1 MTPAPFSEPAKFPR
15 DAAKRLRKLAEEVE
29 APYAFCETLRLADD
43 FDRYADE
50 AEAASGKGKSPRQP
64 APPPG

>member
-29 APYAFCETLRLADD
+29 APYAFCEML
-43 FDRYADE
+43 E
-50 AEAASGKGKSPRQP
+50 ARR
-64 APPPG
+64 